1 MKTDKFEKTIRQ
13 KLESISPDFHE
24 DNWAQMQQY
33 MHVHNPPGFWQQY
46 GSWLGYAAAASVT
59 TVMAFMYTNQLSQTN
74 ELKRDLT
81 ELRKEVRLMTPEP
94 VATRADTVYI
104 VQKEIVHEPVFVYP
118 KEYTSQRLAD
128 VSGHNTPTGQ
138 HHSEVTGNNT
148 PKREAG
154 ATLQKPEAVLA
165 HNPDHEHEVNQ
176 AQVNKAEYLPG
187 TETRSPSGDT
197 QSNFATGLANSN
209 PASASKTLDGSFSNL
224 SELVPVTPE
233 NGNARS
239 LKYTLAN
246 RMSPRQTRKVWL
258 ASAAPVTKSAVVEDK
273 KVEKTAKADN
283 IIPQLNIKAPYR
295 FGAGFQFE
303 GNNQVKTVVGEVLVG
318 KRFSIATGLSWLRIK
333 PMHFKSEKIFKEKNK
348 GDFKQMHPGEVP
360 MTFAVKNINVSPTLL
375 QIPLTV
381 AFRND
386 VTKDFSYFVGAGTN
400 VTLNGKEKITYD
412 CFLPITGKE
421 FTNQTLERKMNIPLF
436 NSMNV
441 TAGIEKSW
449 HPIVIQIEGYV
460 YSYFKPLTPMT
471 QKTGPGVKMKLLY
484 QIGKKM

>member
-24 DNWAQMQQY
+24 DNWAQMQRY
-33 MHVHNPPGFWQQY
+33 MQVHNPPGFWQQY

-81 ELRKEVRLMTPEP
+81 ELKKEIRLISATPTVP
-94 VATRADTVYI
+94 KADTVYI
-104 VQKEIVHEPVFVYP
+104 VQKEIVREPVLVYP
-118 KEYTSQRLAD
+118 KQDTQERWADATPQDD
-128 VSGHNTPTGQ
+128 VSGKEIYAHSKNDVGAAPGRALASAPKTGTGEHSYEATTNRFPKERAELAQHTGKPEIAEDTESNKHNTPTG
-138 HHSEVTGNNT
+138 NN
-148 PKREAG
+148 
-154 ATLQKPEAVLA
+154 
-165 HNPDHEHEVNQ
+165 
-176 AQVNKAEYLPG
+176 
-187 TETRSPSGDT
+187 
-197 QSNFATGLANSN
+197 
-209 PASASKTLDGSFSNL
+209 ASFASKALDENFDHITELAPITTESGSSR
-224 SELVPVTPE
+224 TM
-233 NGNARS
+233 
-239 LKYTLAN
+239 KYALAS

-258 ASAAPVTKSAVVEDK
+258 ASAAPVTKDAVDEDK

-295 FGAGFQFE
+295 LGAGFQFE
-303 GNNQVKTVVGEVLVG
+303 GNNQVRTVVGEVLIA
-318 KRFSIATGLSWLRIK
+318 KKFSLTTGLSWLKIK
-333 PMHFKSEKIFKEKNK
+333 PMNFKSEKIFRDKNK

-360 MTFAVKNINVSPTLL
+360 MAFQVQNINVKPTLL

-400 VTLNGKEKITYD
+400 ITLNGKEKITYD
-412 CFLPITGKE
+412 CWLPLTGKE
-421 FTNQTLERKMNIPLF
+421 FNNQSLERKMDLPLF
-436 NSMNV
+436 NSMNL

-449 HPIVIQIEGYV
+449 HPIVVQIEGYL
-460 YSYFKPLTPMT
+460 YSYFKPLNPMA
-471 QKTGPGVKMKLLY
+471 QKTGPGIKMKLLY